1 MHSVLFHE
9 VIHLKDDRL
18 GIYKSIIISNNE
30 LSSTLKKF
38 VITVINQV
46 PLKSMKYYLELQLK
60 YDYLKVRTKEELED
74 LLIHIQKTQSK

>member
-1 MHSVLFHE
+1 M
-9 VIHLKDDRL
+9 KDDRL

>member
-1 MHSVLFHE
+1 M
-9 VIHLKDDRL
+9 KDDRL

-30 LSSTLKKF
+30 LSSTLKKS